1 MTSPIFT
8 AAKAYASADNK
19 AGITRSILV
28 DLLVAEGVIVGFNK
42 QQTLDDGKKGYTP
55 DAIAC
60 RDGIVAAWGKKAITL
75 WNSDTKTLSEENKAA
90 KRHMIMQVGTR
101 MNKINKALD
110 ERLNPVEQGP
120 TPRKADDKFLREW
133 LALGAKRVESSD
145 GAGDLDLVEITEWI
159 AKSPIK

>member
-1 MTSPIFT
+1 MTSPIFN

-19 AGITRSILV
+19 AGVTRSALV
-28 DLLVAEGVIVGFNK
+28 DLLVAEGVMPGFNK
-42 QQTLDDGKKGYTP
+42 QQTLGDGKKGYLP
-55 DAIAC
+55 NAIAC
-60 RDGIVAAWGKKAITL
+60 RDGIVAAWGKQAITL

-110 ERLNPVEQGP
+110 ERLNPVEKGP

-133 LALGAKRVESSD
+133 LALGVKRVESSE
-145 GAGDLDLVEITEWI
+145 GAGDLDLVETAQWL
-159 AKSPIK
+159 ARSPIK